1 MGLFS
6 IILCAISLAMDA
18 FAVSICKG
26 IAIRNVKIKHQ
37 CIVGLWFGGFQA
49 LMPLI
54 GYFVSIWFK
63 GSLIDISHTIAFVLL
78 AMIGVNMIK
87 DAKEKDHCE
96 VCDDS
101 LSVKHMFPYAIATS
115 IDALAVGV
123 TFALL
128 EVDILMAVVLIGLIT
143 FIFSFVGVKIGSLF
157 GDKFKD
163 KAQIFGGIVLILL
176 AIKIMLENLF

>member
-1 MGLFS
+1 MGLLS

-26 IAIRNVKIKHQ
+26 IAIKNVKMKHQ
-37 CIVGLWFGGFQA
+37 SVVGLWFGGFQT

-54 GYFVSIWFK
+54 GYFISIWFK
-63 GSLIDISHTIAFVLL
+63 GSLANLSHSIAFVLL
-78 AMIGVNMIK
+78 AMLGVNMIQ
-87 DAKEKDHCE
+87 DTKENNSCD

-101 LSVKHMFPYAIATS
+101 LCAKHMFPYAIATS

-128 EVDILMAVVLIGLIT
+128 DVDILMAVSLIGIIT
-143 FIFSFVGVKIGSLF
+143 FIFSFIGVRIGSLF
-157 GDKFKD
+157 GDKFRD

-176 AIKIMLENLF
+176 AIKIMIEHFI